1 MQRDPPQ
8 RHGDDH
14 ANHQGKDI
22 GGVEVLDKGD
32 VGCCSGDGGYGIEV
46 AALED
51 AGRLP
56 QEYVA
61 QHTASDGCKE
71 AHHYADHG
79 GKLVHHRFVRAD
91 GSVKAYGEDVENGDE
106 AIGFLED
113 NRKDKGDGGGGDGHG
128 QRERLVENVD
138 GAFLQDDIADDTAAK
153 SACDGETDSA
163 NEVEF
168 VLAGGK
174 HARH

>member
-1 MQRDPPQ
+1 MIEKWSSDCC
-8 RHGDDH
+8 
-14 ANHQGKDI
+14 
-22 GGVEVLDKGD
+22 LSDK
-32 VGCCSGDGGYGIEV
+32 CCSGDGGYGIEV

-113 NRKDKGDGGGGDGHG
+113 NRKDKGDGSRCHGHG
-128 QRERLVENVD
+128 QRERLVDVYIE
-138 GAFLQDDIADDTAAK
+138 A
-153 SACDGETDSA
+153 
-163 NEVEF
+163 
-168 VLAGGK
+168 
-174 HARH
+174 